1 MVAGGLAG
9 TELVSTGGAEAGNNP
24 RATGRGKK
32 KALRKAREKKPSSY
46 RKDSPDREEFMRALR
61 EEEPIEQR
69 EEDEISDYRELW
81 DCLYADHF
89 GSFDDEMALGPMRH
103 TFEPIPSYAAPDCT
117 LQIFYIRVTGI
128 GKDGLQWPLHVH
140 GLVAARDSV
149 DHNRNFLFNRTAD
162 DCQTLTQ
169 EDPWLMLTGPSR
181 ALVLIDPIAFEVQL
195 KVKSKTEPG
204 KDELLAFKVF
214 SYHKAFHSDEV
225 VSTRVSCK
233 RCTLEFAYAPLLPSV
248 EATVT
253 VQVVDGSWDDHV
265 QGVVTCRTASMEK
278 GEMVLLASRDGKM
291 SVNSDGVIELSRR
304 VVSVELRGQLFVSV
318 LGHGTGDKK
327 GLVATDTAL
336 FTQMNAGTSRGV
348 CDLGFCKVQITVAWS
363 FLSTLAYMLL
373 DAKHGV
379 SGG

>member
-1 MVAGGLAG
+1 MAAGGLAG
-9 TELVSTGGAEAGNNP
+9 TELVSTGGAEAGNNA
-24 RATGRGKK
+24 RVTGRGKR
-32 KALRKAREKKPSSY
+32 KALRKARQKKPSSY
-46 RKDSPDREEFMRALR
+46 RRDDRRDREEFMRALR
-61 EEEPIEQR
+61 EEEPIELR
-69 EEDEISDYRELW
+69 EEDEIPDYRELW

-89 GSFDDEMALGPMRH
+89 GSFDDQTALGPMRH

-117 LQIFYIRVTGI
+117 LQIFYIRVTEI
-128 GKDGLQWPLHVH
+128 SKDGLQWPLHVH

-149 DHNRNFLFNRTAD
+149 DHNRNFLFNRTRD

-214 SYHKAFHSDEV
+214 SYHKAYHSDEV
-225 VSTRVSCK
+225 ESTRITCK

-253 VQVVDGSWDDHV
+253 VQVIDGSWDDHV
-265 QGVVTCRTASMEK
+265 QGVVTCRTASMEN

-291 SVNSDGVIELSRR
+291 PVNSDGVIELSRR
-304 VVSVELRGQLFVSV
+304 VVSVELRGQLLVSV
-318 LGHGTGDKK
+318 LGRGTGDKK

-336 FTQMNAGTSRGV
+336 FTQMNAGTSHGV
-348 CDLGFCKVQITVAWS
+348 CDLGFCKVQVTVAWS
-363 FLSTLAYMLL
+363 FLSTLADMLL
-373 DAKHGV
+373 SA
-379 SGG
+379 